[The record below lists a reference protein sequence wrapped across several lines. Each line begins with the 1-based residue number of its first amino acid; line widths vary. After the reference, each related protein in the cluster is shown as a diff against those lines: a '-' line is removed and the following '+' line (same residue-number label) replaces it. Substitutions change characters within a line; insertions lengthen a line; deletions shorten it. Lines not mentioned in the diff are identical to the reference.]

1 MTVSV
6 AMRWLVEALLVKLA
20 IIVPFPVPE
29 GVGVHQVWSLVTV
42 HDVLEVTV
50 KLVDPAGAVT
60 FWFEGLT
67 KRVGAAPDWVTVE
80 VWDVKPVALTVI
92 VAIRTAVEVFSR

>member
-1 MTVSV
+1 
-6 AMRWLVEALLVKLA
+6 MRWLVEVLLEKLA
-20 IIVPFPVPE
+20 RIVPLPDPE

-42 HDVLEVTV
+42 HDVLDVTV

-67 KRVGAAPDWVTVE
+67 KRAGVAPNWVTVE
-80 VWDVKPVALTVI
+80 VWGVKPVALTVM
-92 VAIRTAVEVFSR
+92 VAIRTAVDVFSR